1 MSKNK
6 QGRFL
11 FAHQKK
17 TPNKKAAEKLKR
29 MTTFIT
35 THDVI
40 G

>member
-6 QGRFL
+6 QGRLL

-17 TPNKKAAEKLKR
+17 PQQKAAEKLKR